1 VSLDVIVQDIPAEA
15 ASPREIPD
23 DFQPQGLGLTGTDVL
38 NAARAVGGSLDV
50 SDPTWVHWTGPG
62 YEIELSLDDPN
73 RSFALHCRGDADAC
87 RAAAAALVDRL
98 GVRAFVVWDGTII
111 G

>member
-1 VSLDVIVQDIPAEA
+1 LDVIVEDIPAEA

-23 DFQPQGLGLTGTDVL
+23 DFQPPRLGLTGAEVL
-38 NAARAVGGSLDV
+38 NAARAVGGSLDT
-50 SDPTWVHWTGPG
+50 SDPTWVQWTGPG
-62 YEIELSLDDPN
+62 YEIELSLDDPD

-87 RAAAAALVDRL
+87 QAAAAGLVERL
-98 GVRAFVVWDGTII
+98 GVRAVVVWDGTII